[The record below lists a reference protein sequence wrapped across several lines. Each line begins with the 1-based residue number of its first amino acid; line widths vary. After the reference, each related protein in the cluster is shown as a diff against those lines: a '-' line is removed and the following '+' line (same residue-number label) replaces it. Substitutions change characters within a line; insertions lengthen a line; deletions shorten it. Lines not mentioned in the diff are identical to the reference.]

1 MRRLPLRLVRTLGFL
16 CLLFSSAAMAD
27 GSSGQQTI
35 SSFAVDTKDQL
46 VWIAG
51 PAAWSNPDG
60 CGSSNL
66 VLVQFSNPYYR
77 DLLAEITTAY
87 AAGKTVAFGLSGC
100 VASPWGNAPVVVT
113 VVLY

>member
-1 MRRLPLRLVRTLGFL
+1 VRRLPMRLVRTLGLF
-16 CLLFSSAAMAD
+16 CVLFSSTAMAD

-46 VWIAG
+46 VWVTG
-51 PAAWSNPDG
+51 PTAWSNPDG
-60 CGSSNL
+60 RGSSNL
-66 VLVQFSNPYYR
+66 ALVQFSNPYYR

-87 AAGKTVAFGLSGC
+87 AAGKSVAFGLSGC
-100 VASPWGNAPVVVT
+100 VNSPWGNAPVVVT